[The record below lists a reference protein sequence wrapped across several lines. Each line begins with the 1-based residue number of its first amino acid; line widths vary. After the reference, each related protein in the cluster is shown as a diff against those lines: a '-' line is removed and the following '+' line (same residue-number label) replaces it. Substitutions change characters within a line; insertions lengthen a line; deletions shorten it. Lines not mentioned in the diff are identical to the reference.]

1 MANVDRSDT
10 RSNGDRDQREAKTIV
25 VAMTLLAVLACVGV
39 ILLIPALQGV
49 VAQQFSPGVGLKTSA
64 VIAFFVTI
72 ALFVTFAVVAGDGLI
87 GELQFM
93 LAGFFGF
100 FVICWLM
107 IAWIF

>member
-1 MANVDRSDT
+1 MSDSRSDD
-10 RSNGDRDQREAKTIV
+10 DRDQREAKTIV
-25 VAMTLLAVLACVGV
+25 IAMALLAVLAIVGA
-39 ILLIPALQGV
+39 ILLIPALQEV
-49 VAQQFSPGVGLKTSA
+49 VALHFSPGVGLKTSA

-72 ALFVTFAVVAGDGLI
+72 ALLVILAVVAGDGLI

>member
-1 MANVDRSDT
+1 MSAENDS
-10 RSNGDRDQREAKTIV
+10 SLKNGDQRDQREARFIV
-25 VAMTLLAVLACVGV
+25 AAMVLLAILAFIGMAIFV
-39 ILLIPALQGV
+39 PALHDFA
-49 VAQQFSPGVGLKTSA
+49 AQEFSPGVGLKTSA
-64 VIAFFVTI
+64 LIAFFVTI
-72 ALFVTFAVVAGDGLI
+72 AVFVTFAIVAGDGLI